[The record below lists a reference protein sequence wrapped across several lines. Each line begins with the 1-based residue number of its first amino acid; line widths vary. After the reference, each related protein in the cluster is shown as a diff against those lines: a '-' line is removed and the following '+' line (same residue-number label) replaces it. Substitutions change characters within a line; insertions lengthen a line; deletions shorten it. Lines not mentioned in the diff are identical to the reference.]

1 MFGFKDTK
9 FQQKNLIKINKG
21 VKNCGQPG
29 GQPQPQPTQAPQPQP
44 TQAPQ
49 PQPTQAPST
58 SAPLTS
64 KTVII
69 FY

>member
-29 GQPQPQPTQAPQPQP
+29 GQPQPQPTQP
-44 TQAPQ
+44 PQ

-64 KTVII
+64 KRYYFFICFISTK
-69 FY
+69 